1 MTAPSPETAPK
12 SLAARVFSSSGYVL
26 LGYGGSQFVRL
37 VSNLILARLLFPE
50 AFGVMALVT
59 MVIVGL
65 ELFSDIGIGP
75 AVAQSPRGDDP
86 DFLNTAWTIQVIRGF
101 VLWGIALALALPL
114 AAFYDAP
121 PLAGYIAVAGLGAAL
136 NGFLP
141 TKVETGYRHLN
152 IGRVIATDLGAQ
164 VIAIAVMVVAAWATR
179 SVWALVIGGL
189 VDPFL
194 RVLLSNLFIKGP
206 GNRLR
211 WDKSAARDLLGFG
224 RWITLSTA
232 FTFLVM
238 QGDKLVLGKVLPL
251 DALGLYNIGYYLA
264 SFPIVVAGS
273 LVHRVLIPVY
283 RDAHPANSAQNARFL
298 RRIRGL
304 MSTGMGVSL
313 LLLALSGPA
322 IVGLLY
328 DPRYAVSGT
337 ILTLVA
343 LALVPQVVG
352 VSYDRAA
359 LAAGNSK
366 GFFYLSGYRA
376 LVQFGLVLAGA
387 AEFGL
392 VGAIGGLAL
401 SGLIVHPAIV
411 LLARRHRVWD
421 AVHDL
426 AAFGLGLGAAAAVF
440 WLRWGDIQSLATTF
454 AR

>member
-1 MTAPSPETAPK
+1 A
-12 SLAARVFSSSGYVL
+12 
-26 LGYGGSQFVRL
+26 
-37 VSNLILARLLFPE
+37 
-50 AFGVMALVT
+50 
-59 MVIVGL
+59 IVG
-65 ELFSDIGIGP
+65 
-75 AVAQSPRGDDP
+75 
-86 DFLNTAWTIQVIRGF
+86 
-101 VLWGIALALALPL
+101 
-114 AAFYDAP
+114 
-121 PLAGYIAVAGLGAAL
+121 
-136 NGFLP
+136 
-141 TKVETGYRHLN
+141 
-152 IGRVIATDLGAQ
+152 
-164 VIAIAVMVVAAWATR
+164 MVVAAWATR

-189 VDPFL
+189 LDPFL
-194 RVLLSNLFIKGP
+194 RVLLSNLFITGP

-211 WDKSAARDLLGFG
+211 WDRSAVRDLLGFG

-238 QGDKLVLGKVLPL
+238 QGDKLVLGKVLSL

-264 SFPIVVAGS
+264 SFPVVVAGS

-283 RDAHPANSAQNARFL
+283 RDAHPASSEQNARFL

-304 MSTGMGVSL
+304 MSAGMSVSL
-313 LLLALSGPA
+313 LLLALFGPGL
-322 IVGLLY
+322 VGLLY
-328 DPRYAVSGT
+328 DPRYAASGT

-366 GFFYLSGYRA
+366 GFFYLSGFRA

-421 AVHDL
+421 AGHDL
-426 AAFGLGLGAAAAVF
+426 AAFSLGLGAAGVVF
-440 WLRWGDIQSLATTF
+440 WLHWGDIQSLAASF
-454 AR
+454 AG